1 MRSSPRPL
9 VAFATLAIFSACGGG
24 GTEPVVDNAVAT
36 VSISSPATT
45 IAPGATVQMTAV
57 ARNAGGSTV
66 SGGTPT
72 WSSST
77 QSVATVSS
85 SGLVTAV
92 ANGTST
98 ITATIDGKNGTR
110 VITVATITPVP
121 AATVDAGATNSFTP
135 PQVDLSV
142 GGTVTWHF
150 NGPNDHNVTFVSSSA
165 GTPANIGATS
175 NADVSRTFTTAGSFP
190 YQCTLHAGMSGTV
203 IVH

>member
-1 MRSSPRPL
+1 MHTAFRL
-9 VAFATLAIFSACGGG
+9 VTSLTILGVGVSCGGG

-66 SGGTPT
+66 SGGTAT

-77 QSVATVSS
+77 QSVATVNG

-98 ITATIDGKNGTR
+98 ITATIGGKNGTR

-135 PQVDLSV
+135 QQVDLSV

-150 NGPNDHNVTFVSSSA
+150 NGPNDHNVTFASTAA
-165 GTPANIGATS
+165 GTPSNIGATS
-175 NADVSRTFTTAGSFP
+175 NADVSRTFTTAGTFP